1 MFIKKIKIHN
11 FMKYKDTTFE
21 LHPNMILLVGGN
33 NSGKTTLLHALAT
46 WEYCKTVL
54 IYEKSPKALLNGF
67 RGDGYGIT
75 IDDFT
80 PINLPSFKSL
90 WTNLTAF
97 GGYSLSIKCYWDDNS
112 GIEKFLEISL
122 ALAQERLYIKPTASN
137 LVEEDILPKIAY
149 LPTFAGIG
157 SKEQWFSKA
166 YRNKLIGQGL
176 AGAIL
181 RNQIMELW
189 LQNIKLRNGRKNG
202 RMRLSDA
209 DLKYIRENDPYD
221 ILNQYVFK
229 VFQGVLYPKRFDP
242 EFHTHV
248 QINFRK
254 GEINGKRFAPFPK
267 YNERDIMME
276 GRGFL
281 QWLSVLTFVLTPDI
295 DVLLLDEPDS
305 HLHCVLK
312 SELFEDLKQIAAK
325 QHKQVIVATH
335 SSEVIKAFD
344 YAEILSIVKGEPKY
358 LTGEEGKCL
367 VLSSLGTE
375 FFPLLESLQR
385 NKKAFLVENNS
396 DAKFLEIFCNKFDIW
411 PNNITIWATATKHK
425 ERKAFYNFLRNT
437 IVDLKVLSLNDRD
450 NRDYHDTMKSLHDKQ
465 FAADVHDGNCELR
478 YRTWRRWEMESYL
491 ICPEAIARLVEK
503 QNGGKNYDECLKEVN
518 DYIGTLGV
526 VVNVD
531 YKQSD
536 KTASNG
542 VLFDRD
548 AKELVYPVCE
558 HFRISKFDI
567 AREMSEDEIFEDVR
581 TLLNEILEFSR
592 L

>member
-1 MFIKKIKIHN
+1 
-11 FMKYKDTTFE
+11 MKYRDTTFE

-46 WEYCKTVL
+46 WEFCKTVL
-54 IYEKSPKALLNGF
+54 IYEKSPKALLNDF

-90 WTNLTAF
+90 WTNLTATS
-97 GGYSLSIKCYWDDNS
+97 GYTLSIKCYWDDNT
-112 GIEKFLEISL
+112 GNEKFLEISL
-122 ALAQERLYIKPTASN
+122 ALAQERLYSKPTASN
-137 LVEEDILPKIAY
+137 LVEGDVLPKIAY

-157 SKEQWFSKA
+157 SKEQWFPKA

-189 LQNIKLRNGRKNG
+189 LQNIKLRNDRKNG

-254 GEINGKRFAPFPK
+254 GEIKGKRFAPFPK

-295 DVLLLDEPDS
+295 NVLLLDEPDS

-312 SELFEDLKQIAAK
+312 SELFDDLKQIAAK
-325 QHKQVIVATH
+325 QLKQVIVATH

-344 YAEILSIVKGEPKY
+344 YAEILSIIKGKPKY
-358 LTGEEGKCL
+358 LTEEEGKCL

-375 FFPLLESLQR
+375 FFPSLESLQR

-396 DAKFLEIFCNKFDIW
+396 DAKFLEIFCNKFDTW
-411 PNNITIWATATKHK
+411 PDNITIWATATKHK
-425 ERKAFYNFLRNT
+425 ERKAFYNFLRNSIT
-437 IVDLKVLSLNDRD
+437 DLKVLSLNDRD
-450 NRDYHDTMKSLHDKQ
+450 NRNYSDITKSLHDNHCPN
-465 FAADVHDGNCELR
+465 DVHDGNCELR
-478 YRTWRRWEMESYL
+478 CRTWRRWEMESYL
-491 ICPEAIARLVEK
+491 VCPEAIARLVQK
-503 QNGGKNYDECLKEVN
+503 QSDDKSYDVCLQEVK
-518 DYIGTLGV
+518 DYISTLGIV
-526 VVNVD
+526 VQAD

-536 KTASNG
+536 KTISNG

-548 AKELVYPVCE
+548 AKELVSPICSK
-558 HFRISKFDI
+558 FRITKYDI
-567 AREMSEDEIFEDVR
+567 AKEMNTNEIFEDVR
-581 TLLNEILEFSR
+581 TLLNEILAFSR

>member
-1 MFIKKIKIHN
+1 
-11 FMKYKDTTFE
+11 MKYKDTTFE

-54 IYEKSPKALLNGF
+54 IYEKSPKALLNDF

-90 WTNLTAF
+90 WTNLTATS
-97 GGYSLSIKCYWDDNS
+97 GYTLSIKCYWDDNT
-112 GIEKFLEISL
+112 GNEKFLEISL

-137 LVEEDILPKIAY
+137 LVEGDVLPKIAY

-157 SKEQWFSKA
+157 SKEQWFPKA

-189 LQNIKLRNGRKNG
+189 LQNIKLRNDRKNG

-254 GEINGKRFAPFPK
+254 GEIKGKRFAPFPK

-295 DVLLLDEPDS
+295 NVLLLDEPDS

-312 SELFEDLKQIAAK
+312 SELFDDLKQIAAK
-325 QHKQVIVATH
+325 QLKQVIVATH

-344 YAEILSIVKGEPKY
+344 YAEILSIIKGKPKY
-358 LTGEEGKCL
+358 LTEEEGKCL

-375 FFPLLESLQR
+375 FFPSLESLQR

-396 DAKFLEIFCNKFDIW
+396 DAKFLEIFCNKFDTW
-411 PNNITIWATATKHK
+411 PDNITIWATATKHK
-425 ERKAFYNFLRNT
+425 ERKAFYNFLRNSIT
-437 IVDLKVLSLNDRD
+437 DLKVLSLNDRD
-450 NRDYHDTMKSLHDKQ
+450 NRNYSDITKSLHDNHCPN
-465 FAADVHDGNCELR
+465 DVHDGNCELR
-478 YRTWRRWEMESYL
+478 CRTWRRWEMESYL
-491 ICPEAIARLVEK
+491 VCPEAIARLVQK
-503 QNGGKNYDECLKEVN
+503 QSDDKSYDVCLQEVK
-518 DYIGTLGV
+518 DYISTLGIV
-526 VVNVD
+526 VQAD

-536 KTASNG
+536 KTISNG

-548 AKELVYPVCE
+548 AKELVSPICSK
-558 HFRISKFDI
+558 FRITKYDI
-567 AREMSEDEIFEDVR
+567 AKEMNTNEIFEDVR
-581 TLLNEILEFSR
+581 TLLNEILAFSR

>member
-1 MFIKKIKIHN
+1 
-11 FMKYKDTTFE
+11 MKYRNTTFE

-46 WEYCKTVL
+46 WEFCKTVL
-54 IYEKSPKALLNGF
+54 IYEKSPKALLNDF

-90 WTNLTAF
+90 WTNLTATS
-97 GGYSLSIKCYWDDNS
+97 GYTLSIKCYWDDNT
-112 GIEKFLEISL
+112 GNEKFLEISL

-137 LVEEDILPKIAY
+137 LVEGDVLPKIAY

-157 SKEQWFSKA
+157 SKEQWFPKA

-189 LQNIKLRNGRKNG
+189 LQNIKLRNNRKNG

-229 VFQGVLYPKRFDP
+229 VFRGVLYPKRFDP

-254 GEINGKRFAPFPK
+254 GEIKGKRFAPFPK

-344 YAEILSIVKGEPKY
+344 YAEILSIVKGNPKY

-375 FFPLLESLQR
+375 FFPLLESIQR

-396 DAKFLEIFCNKFDIW
+396 DAKFLEIFCNKFDTW
-411 PNNITIWATATKHK
+411 PDNITIWATATKHK
-425 ERKAFYNFLRNT
+425 ERKAFYNFLRNSIT
-437 IVDLKVLSLNDRD
+437 DLKVLSLNDRD
-450 NRDYHDTMKSLHDKQ
+450 NRNYSDITKSLHDNHCPN
-465 FAADVHDGNCELR
+465 DVHDGNCELR
-478 YRTWRRWEMESYL
+478 CRTWRRWEMESYL
-491 ICPEAIARLVEK
+491 VCPEAIARLVQK
-503 QNGGKNYDECLKEVN
+503 QSDDKSYDVCLQEVK
-518 DYIGTLGV
+518 DYISTLGIV
-526 VVNVD
+526 VQAD

-536 KTASNG
+536 KTISNG

-548 AKELVYPVCE
+548 AKELVSPICSK
-558 HFRISKFDI
+558 FRITKYDI
-567 AREMSEDEIFEDVR
+567 AKEMNTNEIFEDVR
-581 TLLNEILEFSR
+581 TLLNEILAFSR

>member
-1 MFIKKIKIHN
+1 
-11 FMKYKDTTFE
+11 MKYRDTTFE

-46 WEYCKTVL
+46 WEFCKTVL
-54 IYEKSPKALLNGF
+54 IYEKSPKALLNDF

-90 WTNLTAF
+90 WTNLTATS
-97 GGYSLSIKCYWDDNS
+97 GYTLSIKCYWDDNT
-112 GIEKFLEISL
+112 GNEKFLEISL

-137 LVEEDILPKIAY
+137 LVEGDVLPKIAY

-157 SKEQWFSKA
+157 SKEQWFPKA

-189 LQNIKLRNGRKNG
+189 LQNIKLRNDRKNG

-254 GEINGKRFAPFPK
+254 GEIKGKRFAPFPK

-295 DVLLLDEPDS
+295 NVLLLYEPDS

-312 SELFEDLKQIAAK
+312 SELFDDLKQIAAK
-325 QHKQVIVATH
+325 QLKQVIVATH

-344 YAEILSIVKGEPKY
+344 YAEILSIIKGKPKY
-358 LTGEEGKCL
+358 LTEEEGKCL

-375 FFPLLESLQR
+375 FFPSLESLQR

-396 DAKFLEIFCNKFDIW
+396 DAKFLEIFCNKFDTW
-411 PNNITIWATATKHK
+411 PDNITIWATATKHK
-425 ERKAFYNFLRNT
+425 ERKAFYNFLRNSIT
-437 IVDLKVLSLNDRD
+437 DLKVLSLNDRD
-450 NRDYHDTMKSLHDKQ
+450 NRNYSDITKSLHDNHCPN
-465 FAADVHDGNCELR
+465 DVHDGNCELR
-478 YRTWRRWEMESYL
+478 CRTWRRWEMESYL
-491 ICPEAIARLVEK
+491 VCPEAIARLVQK
-503 QNGGKNYDECLKEVN
+503 QSDDKSYDVCLQEVK
-518 DYIGTLGV
+518 DYISTLGIV
-526 VVNVD
+526 VQAD

-536 KTASNG
+536 KTISNG

-548 AKELVYPVCE
+548 AKELVSPICSK
-558 HFRISKFDI
+558 FRITKYDI
-567 AREMSEDEIFEDVR
+567 AKEMNTNEIFEDVR
-581 TLLNEILEFSR
+581 TLLNEILAFSR

>member
-1 MFIKKIKIHN
+1 
-11 FMKYKDTTFE
+11 MKYRDTTFE

-46 WEYCKTVL
+46 WEFCKTVL
-54 IYEKSPKALLNGF
+54 IYEKSPKALLNDF

-90 WTNLTAF
+90 WTNLTATS
-97 GGYSLSIKCYWDDNS
+97 GYTLSIKCYWDDNT
-112 GIEKFLEISL
+112 GNEKFLEISL

-137 LVEEDILPKIAY
+137 LVEGDVLPKIAY

-157 SKEQWFSKA
+157 SKEQWFPKA

-189 LQNIKLRNGRKNG
+189 LQNIKLRNDRKNG

-254 GEINGKRFAPFPK
+254 GEIKGKRFAPFPK

-295 DVLLLDEPDS
+295 NVLLLDEPDS

-312 SELFEDLKQIAAK
+312 SELFDDLKQIAAK
-325 QHKQVIVATH
+325 QLKQVIVATH

-344 YAEILSIVKGEPKY
+344 YAEILSIIKGKPKY
-358 LTGEEGKCL
+358 LTEEEGKCL

-375 FFPLLESLQR
+375 FFPSLESLQR

-396 DAKFLEIFCNKFDIW
+396 DAKFLEIFCNKFDTW
-411 PNNITIWATATKHK
+411 PDNITIWATATKHK
-425 ERKAFYNFLRNT
+425 ERKAFYNFLRNSIT
-437 IVDLKVLSLNDRD
+437 DLKVLSLNDRD
-450 NRDYHDTMKSLHDKQ
+450 NRNYSDITKSLHDNHCPN
-465 FAADVHDGNCELR
+465 DVHDGNCELR
-478 YRTWRRWEMESYL
+478 CRTWRRWEMESYL
-491 ICPEAIARLVEK
+491 VCPEAIARLVQK
-503 QNGGKNYDECLKEVN
+503 QSDDKSYDVCLQEVK
-518 DYIGTLGV
+518 DYISTLGIV
-526 VVNVD
+526 VQAD

-536 KTASNG
+536 KTISNG

-548 AKELVYPVCE
+548 AKELVSPICSK
-558 HFRISKFDI
+558 FRITKYDI
-567 AREMSEDEIFEDVR
+567 AKEMNTNEIFEDVR
-581 TLLNEILEFSR
+581 TLLNEILAFSR

>member
-1 MFIKKIKIHN
+1 
-11 FMKYKDTTFE
+11 MKYRDTTFE

-46 WEYCKTVL
+46 WEFCKTVL
-54 IYEKSPKALLNGF
+54 IYEKSPKALLNDF

-90 WTNLTAF
+90 WTNLTATS
-97 GGYSLSIKCYWDDNS
+97 GYTLSIKCYWDDNT
-112 GIEKFLEISL
+112 GNEKFLEISL

-137 LVEEDILPKIAY
+137 LVEGDVLPKIAY

-157 SKEQWFSKA
+157 SKEQWFPKV

-189 LQNIKLRNGRKNG
+189 LQNIKLRNDRKNG

-254 GEINGKRFAPFPK
+254 GEIKGKRFAPFPK

-295 DVLLLDEPDS
+295 NVLLLDEPDS

-312 SELFEDLKQIAAK
+312 SELFDDLKQIVAK
-325 QHKQVIVATH
+325 QLKQVIVATH

-344 YAEILSIVKGEPKY
+344 YAEILSIIKGKPKY
-358 LTGEEGKCL
+358 LTEEEGKCL

-375 FFPLLESLQR
+375 FFPSLESLQR

-396 DAKFLEIFCNKFDIW
+396 DAKFLEIFCNKFDTW
-411 PNNITIWATATKHK
+411 PDNITIWATATKHK
-425 ERKAFYNFLRNT
+425 ERKAFYNFLRNSIT
-437 IVDLKVLSLNDRD
+437 DLKVLSLNDRD
-450 NRDYHDTMKSLHDKQ
+450 NRNYSDITKSLHDNHCPN
-465 FAADVHDGNCELR
+465 DVHDGNCELR
-478 YRTWRRWEMESYL
+478 CRTWRRWEMESYL
-491 ICPEAIARLVEK
+491 VCPEAIARLVQK
-503 QNGGKNYDECLKEVN
+503 QSDDKSYDVCLQEVK
-518 DYIGTLGV
+518 DYISTLGIV
-526 VVNVD
+526 VQAD

-536 KTASNG
+536 KTISNG

-548 AKELVYPVCE
+548 AKELVSPICSK
-558 HFRISKFDI
+558 FRITKYDI
-567 AREMSEDEIFEDVR
+567 AKEMNTNEIFEDVR
-581 TLLNEILEFSR
+581 TLLNEILAFSR

>member
-1 MFIKKIKIHN
+1 
-11 FMKYKDTTFE
+11 MKYKDTTFE

-46 WEYCKTVL
+46 WEFCKTVL
-54 IYEKSPKALLNGF
+54 IYEKSPKALLNDF

-90 WTNLTAF
+90 WTNLTATS
-97 GGYSLSIKCYWDDNS
+97 GYTLSIKCYWDDNTCN
-112 GIEKFLEISL
+112 EKFLEISL

-137 LVEEDILPKIAY
+137 LVEGDVLPKIAY

-157 SKEQWFSKA
+157 SKEQWFPKA

-189 LQNIKLRNGRKNG
+189 LQNIKLRNDRKNG

-254 GEINGKRFAPFPK
+254 GEIKGKRFAPFPK

-295 DVLLLDEPDS
+295 NVLLLDEPDS

-312 SELFEDLKQIAAK
+312 SELFDDLKQIAAK
-325 QHKQVIVATH
+325 QLKQVIVATH

-344 YAEILSIVKGEPKY
+344 YAEILSIIKGKPKY
-358 LTGEEGKCL
+358 LTEEEGKCL

-375 FFPLLESLQR
+375 FFPSLESLQR

-396 DAKFLEIFCNKFDIW
+396 DAKFLEIFCNKFDTW
-411 PNNITIWATATKHK
+411 PDNITIWATATKHK
-425 ERKAFYNFLRNT
+425 ERKAFYNFLRNSIT
-437 IVDLKVLSLNDRD
+437 DLKVLSLNDRD
-450 NRDYHDTMKSLHDKQ
+450 NRNYSDITKSLHDNHCPN
-465 FAADVHDGNCELR
+465 DVHDGNCELR
-478 YRTWRRWEMESYL
+478 CRTWRRWEMESYL
-491 ICPEAIARLVEK
+491 VCPEAIARLVQK
-503 QNGGKNYDECLKEVN
+503 QSDDKSYDVCLQEVK
-518 DYIGTLGV
+518 DYISTLGIV
-526 VVNVD
+526 VQAD

-536 KTASNG
+536 KTISNG

-548 AKELVYPVCE
+548 AKELVSPICSK
-558 HFRISKFDI
+558 FRITKYDI
-567 AREMSEDEIFEDVR
+567 AKEMNTNEIFEDVM
-581 TLLNEILEFSR
+581 TLLNEILAFSR

>member
-1 MFIKKIKIHN
+1 MFIKKIKINN
-11 FMKYKDTTFE
+11 FMKYRDTTFE

-46 WEYCKTVL
+46 WEFCKTVL
-54 IYEKSPKALLNGF
+54 IYEKSPKALLNDF

-90 WTNLTAF
+90 WTNLTATS
-97 GGYSLSIKCYWDDNS
+97 GYTLSIKCYWDDNT
-112 GIEKFLEISL
+112 GNEKFLEISL

-137 LVEEDILPKIAY
+137 LVEGDVLPKIAY

-157 SKEQWFSKA
+157 SKEQWFPKA

-189 LQNIKLRNGRKNG
+189 LQNIKLRNDRKNG

-254 GEINGKRFAPFPK
+254 GEIKGKRFAPFPK

-295 DVLLLDEPDS
+295 NVLLLYEPDS

-312 SELFEDLKQIAAK
+312 SELFDDLKQIAAK
-325 QHKQVIVATH
+325 QLKQVIVATH

-344 YAEILSIVKGEPKY
+344 YAEILSIIKGKPKY
-358 LTGEEGKCL
+358 LTEEEGKCL

-375 FFPLLESLQR
+375 FFPSLESLQR

-396 DAKFLEIFCNKFDIW
+396 DAKFLEIFCNKFDTW
-411 PNNITIWATATKHK
+411 PDNITIWATATKHK
-425 ERKAFYNFLRNT
+425 ERKAFYNFLRNSIT
-437 IVDLKVLSLNDRD
+437 DLKVLSLNDRD
-450 NRDYHDTMKSLHDKQ
+450 NRNYSDITKSLHDNHCPN
-465 FAADVHDGNCELR
+465 DVHDGNCELR
-478 YRTWRRWEMESYL
+478 CRTWRRWEMESYL
-491 ICPEAIARLVEK
+491 VCPEAIARLVQK
-503 QNGGKNYDECLKEVN
+503 QSDDKSYDVCLQEVK
-518 DYIGTLGV
+518 DYISTLGIV
-526 VVNVD
+526 VQAD

-536 KTASNG
+536 KTISNG

-548 AKELVYPVCE
+548 AKELVSPICSK
-558 HFRISKFDI
+558 FRITKYDI
-567 AREMSEDEIFEDVR
+567 AKEMNTNEIFEDVR
-581 TLLNEILEFSR
+581 TLLNEILAFSR

>member
-1 MFIKKIKIHN
+1 
-11 FMKYKDTTFE
+11 MKYRDTTFE

-46 WEYCKTVL
+46 WEFCKTVL
-54 IYEKSPKALLNGF
+54 IYEKSPKALLNDF

-90 WTNLTAF
+90 WTNLTATS
-97 GGYSLSIKCYWDDNS
+97 GYTLSIKCYWDDNT
-112 GIEKFLEISL
+112 GNEKFLEISL

-137 LVEEDILPKIAY
+137 LVEGDVLPKIAY

-157 SKEQWFSKA
+157 SKEQWFPKA

-189 LQNIKLRNGRKNG
+189 LQNIKLRNDRKNG

-254 GEINGKRFAPFPK
+254 GEIKGKRFAPFPK

-295 DVLLLDEPDS
+295 NVLLLDEPDS

-312 SELFEDLKQIAAK
+312 SELFDDLKQIAAK
-325 QHKQVIVATH
+325 QLKQVIVATH

-344 YAEILSIVKGEPKY
+344 YAEILSIIKGKPKY
-358 LTGEEGKCL
+358 LTEEEGKCL

-375 FFPLLESLQR
+375 FFPSLESLQR

-396 DAKFLEIFCNKFDIW
+396 DAKFLEIFCNKFDTW
-411 PNNITIWATATKHK
+411 PDNITIWATATKPK
-425 ERKAFYNFLRNT
+425 ERKAFYNFLRNSIT
-437 IVDLKVLSLNDRD
+437 DLKVLSLNDRD
-450 NRDYHDTMKSLHDKQ
+450 NRNYSDITKSLHDNHCPN
-465 FAADVHDGNCELR
+465 DVHDGNCELR
-478 YRTWRRWEMESYL
+478 CRTWRRWEMESYL
-491 ICPEAIARLVEK
+491 VCPEAIARLVQK
-503 QNGGKNYDECLKEVN
+503 QSDDKSYDVCLQEVK
-518 DYIGTLGV
+518 DYISTLGIV
-526 VVNVD
+526 VQAD

-536 KTASNG
+536 KTISNG

-548 AKELVYPVCE
+548 AKELVSPICSK
-558 HFRISKFDI
+558 FRITKYDI
-567 AREMSEDEIFEDVR
+567 AKEMNTNEILEDVR
-581 TLLNEILEFSR
+581 TLLNEILAFSR

>member
-1 MFIKKIKIHN
+1 
-11 FMKYKDTTFE
+11 MKYRDTTFE

-46 WEYCKTVL
+46 WEFCKTVL
-54 IYEKSPKALLNGF
+54 IYEKSPKALLNDF

-90 WTNLTAF
+90 WTNLTATS
-97 GGYSLSIKCYWDDNS
+97 GYTLSIKCYWDDNT
-112 GIEKFLEISL
+112 GNEKFLEISL

-137 LVEEDILPKIAY
+137 LVEGDVLPKIAY

-157 SKEQWFSKA
+157 SKEQWFPKA

-189 LQNIKLRNGRKNG
+189 LQNIKLRNDRKNG

-254 GEINGKRFAPFPK
+254 GEIKGKRFAPFPK

-295 DVLLLDEPDS
+295 NVLLLDEPDS

-312 SELFEDLKQIAAK
+312 SELFDDLKQIAAK
-325 QHKQVIVATH
+325 QLKQVIVATH

-344 YAEILSIVKGEPKY
+344 YAEILSIIKGKPKY
-358 LTGEEGKCL
+358 LTEEEGKCL

-375 FFPLLESLQR
+375 FFPSLESLQR

-396 DAKFLEIFCNKFDIW
+396 DAKFLEIFCNKFDTW
-411 PNNITIWATATKHK
+411 PDNITIWATATKHK
-425 ERKAFYNFLRNT
+425 ERKAFYNFYETQL
-437 IVDLKVLSLNDRD
+437 
-450 NRDYHDTMKSLHDKQ
+450 
-465 FAADVHDGNCELR
+465 
-478 YRTWRRWEMESYL
+478 L
-491 ICPEAIARLVEK
+491 I
-503 QNGGKNYDECLKEVN
+503 
-518 DYIGTLGV
+518 
-526 VVNVD
+526 
-531 YKQSD
+531 
-536 KTASNG
+536 
-542 VLFDRD
+542 
-548 AKELVYPVCE
+548 
-558 HFRISKFDI
+558 
-567 AREMSEDEIFEDVR
+567 
-581 TLLNEILEFSR
+581 
-592 L
+592 

>member
-1 MFIKKIKIHN
+1 
-11 FMKYKDTTFE
+11 MKYRDTTFE

-46 WEYCKTVL
+46 WEFCKTVL
-54 IYEKSPKALLNGF
+54 IYEKSPKALLNDF

-90 WTNLTAF
+90 WTNLTATS
-97 GGYSLSIKCYWDDNS
+97 GYTLSIKCYWDDNT
-112 GIEKFLEISL
+112 GNEKFLEISL

-137 LVEEDILPKIAY
+137 LVEGDVLPKIAY

-157 SKEQWFSKA
+157 SKEQWFPKA

-189 LQNIKLRNGRKNG
+189 LQNIKLRNDRKNG

-229 VFQGVLYPKRFDP
+229 VFRGVLYPKRFDP

-254 GEINGKRFAPFPK
+254 GEIKGKRFAPFPK

-295 DVLLLDEPDS
+295 NVLLLDEPDS

-312 SELFEDLKQIAAK
+312 SELFDDLKQIAAK
-325 QHKQVIVATH
+325 QLKQVIVATH

-344 YAEILSIVKGEPKY
+344 YAEILSIIKGKPKY
-358 LTGEEGKCL
+358 LTEEEGKCL

-375 FFPLLESLQR
+375 FFPSLESLQR

-396 DAKFLEIFCNKFDIW
+396 DAKFLEIFCNKFDTW
-411 PNNITIWATATKHK
+411 PDNITIWATATKHK
-425 ERKAFYNFLRNT
+425 ERKAFYNFLRNSIT
-437 IVDLKVLSLNDRD
+437 DLKVLSLNDRD
-450 NRDYHDTMKSLHDKQ
+450 NRNYSDITKSLHDNHCPN
-465 FAADVHDGNCELR
+465 DVHDGNCELR
-478 YRTWRRWEMESYL
+478 CRTWRRWEMESYL
-491 ICPEAIARLVEK
+491 VCPEAIARLVQK
-503 QNGGKNYDECLKEVN
+503 QSDDKSYDVCLQEVK
-518 DYIGTLGV
+518 DYISTLGIV
-526 VVNVD
+526 VQAD

-536 KTASNG
+536 KTISNG

-548 AKELVYPVCE
+548 AKELVSPICSK
-558 HFRISKFDI
+558 FRITKYDI
-567 AREMSEDEIFEDVR
+567 AKEMNTNEIFEDVR
-581 TLLNEILEFSR
+581 TLLNEILAFSR

>member
-1 MFIKKIKIHN
+1 
-11 FMKYKDTTFE
+11 MKYRDTTFE

-46 WEYCKTVL
+46 WKFCKTVL
-54 IYEKSPKALLNGF
+54 IYEKSPKALLNDF

-90 WTNLTAF
+90 WTNLTATS
-97 GGYSLSIKCYWDDNS
+97 GYTLSIKCYWDDNT
-112 GIEKFLEISL
+112 GNEKFLEISL

-137 LVEEDILPKIAY
+137 LVEGDVLPKIAY

-157 SKEQWFSKA
+157 SKEQWFPKA

-189 LQNIKLRNGRKNG
+189 LQNIKLRNDRKNG

-254 GEINGKRFAPFPK
+254 GEIKGKRFAPFPK

-295 DVLLLDEPDS
+295 NVLLLDEPDS

-312 SELFEDLKQIAAK
+312 SELFDDLKQIAAK
-325 QHKQVIVATH
+325 QLKQVIVATH

-344 YAEILSIVKGEPKY
+344 YAEILSIIKGKPKY
-358 LTGEEGKCL
+358 LTEEEGKCL

-375 FFPLLESLQR
+375 FFPSLESLQR

-411 PNNITIWATATKHK
+411 PDNITIWATATKHK
-425 ERKAFYNFLRNT
+425 ERKAFYNFLRNSIT
-437 IVDLKVLSLNDRD
+437 DLKVLSLNDRD
-450 NRDYHDTMKSLHDKQ
+450 NRNYSDITKSLHDNHCPN
-465 FAADVHDGNCELR
+465 DVHDGNCELR
-478 YRTWRRWEMESYL
+478 CRTWRRWEMESYL
-491 ICPEAIARLVEK
+491 VCPEAIARLVQK
-503 QNGGKNYDECLKEVN
+503 QSDDKSYDVCLQEVK
-518 DYIGTLGV
+518 DYISTLGIV
-526 VVNVD
+526 VQAD

-536 KTASNG
+536 KTISNG

-548 AKELVYPVCE
+548 AKELVSPICSK
-558 HFRISKFDI
+558 FRITKYDI
-567 AREMSEDEIFEDVR
+567 AKEMNTNEIFEDVR
-581 TLLNEILEFSR
+581 TLLNEILAFSR

>member
-1 MFIKKIKIHN
+1 
-11 FMKYKDTTFE
+11 MKYRDTTFE

-46 WEYCKTVL
+46 WEFCKTVL
-54 IYEKSPKALLNGF
+54 IYEKSPKALLNDF

-90 WTNLTAF
+90 WTNLTATS
-97 GGYSLSIKCYWDDNS
+97 GYTLSIKCYWDDNT
-112 GIEKFLEISL
+112 GNEKFLEISL

-137 LVEEDILPKIAY
+137 LVEGDVLPKIAY

-157 SKEQWFSKA
+157 SKEQWFPKA

-189 LQNIKLRNGRKNG
+189 LQNIKLRNDRKNG

-254 GEINGKRFAPFPK
+254 GEIKGKRFAPFPK

-295 DVLLLDEPDS
+295 NVLLLDEPDS

-312 SELFEDLKQIAAK
+312 SELFDDLKQIAAK
-325 QHKQVIVATH
+325 QLKQVIVATH

-344 YAEILSIVKGEPKY
+344 YAEILSIIKGKPKY
-358 LTGEEGKCL
+358 LTEEEGKCL

-375 FFPLLESLQR
+375 FFPSLESLQR

-411 PNNITIWATATKHK
+411 PDNITIWATATKHK
-425 ERKAFYNFLRNT
+425 ERKAFYNFLRNSIT
-437 IVDLKVLSLNDRD
+437 DLKVLSLNDRD
-450 NRDYHDTMKSLHDKQ
+450 NRNYSDITKSLHDNHCPN
-465 FAADVHDGNCELR
+465 DVHDGNCELR
-478 YRTWRRWEMESYL
+478 CRTWRRWEMESYL
-491 ICPEAIARLVEK
+491 VCPEAIARLVQK
-503 QNGGKNYDECLKEVN
+503 QSDDKSYDVCLQEVK
-518 DYIGTLGV
+518 DYISTLGIV
-526 VVNVD
+526 VQAD

-536 KTASNG
+536 KTISNG

-548 AKELVYPVCE
+548 AKELVSPICSK
-558 HFRISKFDI
+558 FRITKYDI
-567 AREMSEDEIFEDVR
+567 AKEMNTNEIFEDVR
-581 TLLNEILEFSR
+581 TLLNEILAFSR

>member
-1 MFIKKIKIHN
+1 MFIKKIKINN
-11 FMKYKDTTFE
+11 FMKYRDTTFE

-46 WEYCKTVL
+46 WEFCKTVL
-54 IYEKSPKALLNGF
+54 IYEKSPKALLNDF

-90 WTNLTAF
+90 WTNLTATS
-97 GGYSLSIKCYWDDNS
+97 GYTLSIKCYWDDNT
-112 GIEKFLEISL
+112 GNEKFLEISL

-137 LVEEDILPKIAY
+137 LVEGDVLPKIAY

-189 LQNIKLRNGRKNG
+189 LQNIKLRNERKNG
-202 RMRLSDA
+202 HMRLSDA

-254 GEINGKRFAPFPK
+254 GEIKGKRFAPFTK

-295 DVLLLDEPDS
+295 NVLLLDEPDS

-312 SELFEDLKQIAAK
+312 SELFDDLKQIAAK
-325 QHKQVIVATH
+325 QLKQVIVATH

-344 YAEILSIVKGEPKY
+344 YAEILSIIKGKPKY
-358 LTGEEGKCL
+358 LTEEEGKCL

-375 FFPLLESLQR
+375 FFPSLESLQR

-396 DAKFLEIFCNKFDIW
+396 DAKFLEIFCNKFDTW
-411 PNNITIWATATKHK
+411 PDNITIWATATKHK
-425 ERKAFYNFLRNT
+425 ERKAFYNFLRNSIT
-437 IVDLKVLSLNDRD
+437 DLKVLSLNDRD
-450 NRDYHDTMKSLHDKQ
+450 NRNYSDITKSLHDNQ
-465 FAADVHDGNCELR
+465 YPNDVHDGNCELR
-478 YRTWRRWEMESYL
+478 CRTWRRWEMESYL
-491 ICPEAIARLVEK
+491 VCPEAIARLVQK
-503 QNGGKNYDECLKEVN
+503 QSDDKSYDVCLQEVK
-518 DYIGTLGV
+518 DYIGTLGI
-526 VVNVD
+526 VVNAD

-536 KTASNG
+536 KTISNG

-548 AKELVYPVCE
+548 AKELVSPICSQ
-558 HFRISKFDI
+558 FGITKFDI
-567 AREMSEDEIFEDVR
+567 AKEMNTNEIFEDVR
-581 TLLNEILEFSR
+581 TLLNEILAFSR

>member
-1 MFIKKIKIHN
+1 
-11 FMKYKDTTFE
+11 MKYRDTTFE

-46 WEYCKTVL
+46 WEFCKTVL
-54 IYEKSPKALLNGF
+54 IYEKSPKALLNDF

-90 WTNLTAF
+90 WTNLTATS
-97 GGYSLSIKCYWDDNS
+97 GYTLSIKCYWDDNT
-112 GIEKFLEISL
+112 GNEKFLEISL

-137 LVEEDILPKIAY
+137 LVEGDVLPKIAY

-189 LQNIKLRNGRKNG
+189 LQNIKLRNERKNG
-202 RMRLSDA
+202 HMRLSDA

-254 GEINGKRFAPFPK
+254 GEIKGKRFAPFTK

-295 DVLLLDEPDS
+295 NVLLLDEPDS

-312 SELFEDLKQIAAK
+312 SELFDDLKQIAAK
-325 QHKQVIVATH
+325 QLKQVIVATH

-344 YAEILSIVKGEPKY
+344 YAEILSIIKGKPKY
-358 LTGEEGKCL
+358 LTEEEGKCL

-375 FFPLLESLQR
+375 FFPSLESLQR

-396 DAKFLEIFCNKFDIW
+396 DAKFLEIFCNKFDTW
-411 PNNITIWATATKHK
+411 PDNITIWATATKHK
-425 ERKAFYNFLRNT
+425 ERKAFYNFLRNSIT
-437 IVDLKVLSLNDRD
+437 DLKVLSLNDRD
-450 NRDYHDTMKSLHDKQ
+450 NRNYSDITKSLHDNQ
-465 FAADVHDGNCELR
+465 YPNDVHDGNCELR
-478 YRTWRRWEMESYL
+478 CRTWRRWEMESYL
-491 ICPEAIARLVEK
+491 VCPEAIARLVQK
-503 QNGGKNYDECLKEVN
+503 QSDDKSYDVCLQEVK
-518 DYIGTLGV
+518 DYIGTLGI
-526 VVNVD
+526 VVNAD

-536 KTASNG
+536 KTISNG

-548 AKELVYPVCE
+548 AKELVSPICSQ
-558 HFRISKFDI
+558 FGITKFDI
-567 AREMSEDEIFEDVR
+567 AKEMNTNEIFEDVR
-581 TLLNEILEFSR
+581 TLLNEILAFSR

>member
-1 MFIKKIKIHN
+1 
-11 FMKYKDTTFE
+11 MKYRDTTFE

-46 WEYCKTVL
+46 WEFCKTVL
-54 IYEKSPKALLNGF
+54 IYEKSPKALLNDF

-90 WTNLTAF
+90 WTNLTATS
-97 GGYSLSIKCYWDDNS
+97 GYTLSIKCYWDDNT
-112 GIEKFLEISL
+112 GNEKFLEISL

-137 LVEEDILPKIAY
+137 LVEGDVLPKIAY

-157 SKEQWFSKA
+157 SKEQWFPKA

-189 LQNIKLRNGRKNG
+189 LQNIKLRNDRKNG

-254 GEINGKRFAPFPK
+254 GEIKGKRFAPFPK

-295 DVLLLDEPDS
+295 NVLLLDEPDS

-312 SELFEDLKQIAAK
+312 SELFDDLKQIAAK
-325 QHKQVIVATH
+325 QLKQVIVATH

-344 YAEILSIVKGEPKY
+344 YAEILSIIKGKPKY
-358 LTGEEGKCL
+358 LTEEEGKCL

-375 FFPLLESLQR
+375 FFPSLESLQR

-411 PNNITIWATATKHK
+411 PDNITIWATATKHK
-425 ERKAFYNFLRNT
+425 ERKAFYNFLRNSIT
-437 IVDLKVLSLNDRD
+437 DLKVLSLNDRD
-450 NRDYHDTMKSLHDKQ
+450 NRNYSDITKSLHDNHCPN
-465 FAADVHDGNCELR
+465 DVHDGNCELR
-478 YRTWRRWEMESYL
+478 CRTWRRWEMESYL
-491 ICPEAIARLVEK
+491 VCPEAIARLVQK
-503 QNGGKNYDECLKEVN
+503 QSDDKSYDVCLQEVK
-518 DYIGTLGV
+518 DYISTLGIV
-526 VVNVD
+526 VQAD

-536 KTASNG
+536 KTISNG

-548 AKELVYPVCE
+548 AKELVSPICSK
-558 HFRISKFDI
+558 FRITKYDI
-567 AREMSEDEIFEDVR
+567 AKEMNTNEIFVDVR
-581 TLLNEILEFSR
+581 TLLNEILAFSR

>member
-1 MFIKKIKIHN
+1 
-11 FMKYKDTTFE
+11 MKYRDTTFE

-46 WEYCKTVL
+46 WEFCKTVL
-54 IYEKSPKALLNGF
+54 IYEKSPKALLNDF

-90 WTNLTAF
+90 WTNLTATS
-97 GGYSLSIKCYWDDNS
+97 GYTLSIKCYWDDNT
-112 GIEKFLEISL
+112 GNEKFLEISL

-137 LVEEDILPKIAY
+137 LVEGDVLPKIAY

-157 SKEQWFSKA
+157 SKEQWFPKA

-189 LQNIKLRNGRKNG
+189 LQNIKLRNDRKNG

-254 GEINGKRFAPFPK
+254 GEIKGKRFAPFPK

-295 DVLLLDEPDS
+295 NVLLLDEPDS

-312 SELFEDLKQIAAK
+312 SELFDDLKQIAAK
-325 QHKQVIVATH
+325 QLKQVIVATH

-344 YAEILSIVKGEPKY
+344 YAEILSIIKGKPKY
-358 LTGEEGKCL
+358 LTEEEGKCL

-375 FFPLLESLQR
+375 FFPSLESLQR

-396 DAKFLEIFCNKFDIW
+396 DAKFLEIFCNKFDTW
-411 PNNITIWATATKHK
+411 PDNITIWATATKHK
-425 ERKAFYNFLRNT
+425 ERKAFYNFLRNSIT
-437 IVDLKVLSLNDRD
+437 DLKVLSLNDRD
-450 NRDYHDTMKSLHDKQ
+450 NRNYSDITKSLHDNHCPN
-465 FAADVHDGNCELR
+465 DVHDGNCELR
-478 YRTWRRWEMESYL
+478 CRTWRRWEMESYL
-491 ICPEAIARLVEK
+491 VCPEAIARLVQK
-503 QNGGKNYDECLKEVN
+503 QSDDKSYDVCLQEVK
-518 DYIGTLGV
+518 DYICTLGIV
-526 VVNVD
+526 VQAD

-536 KTASNG
+536 KTISNG

-548 AKELVYPVCE
+548 AKELVSPICSK
-558 HFRISKFDI
+558 FRITKYDI
-567 AREMSEDEIFEDVR
+567 AKEMNTNEIFEDVR
-581 TLLNEILEFSR
+581 TLLNEILAFSR

>member
-1 MFIKKIKIHN
+1 
-11 FMKYKDTTFE
+11 MKYRDTTFE

-46 WEYCKTVL
+46 WEFCKTVL
-54 IYEKSPKALLNGF
+54 TYEKSPKALLNDF
-67 RGDGYGIT
+67 SGDGYGIT

-90 WTNLTAF
+90 WTNLTATS
-97 GGYSLSIKCYWDDNS
+97 GYTLSIKCYWDDNT
-112 GIEKFLEISL
+112 GNEKFLEISL

-137 LVEEDILPKIAY
+137 LVEGDVLPKIAY

-189 LQNIKLRNGRKNG
+189 LQNIKLRNERKNG

-254 GEINGKRFAPFPK
+254 GEIKGKRFAPFTK

-295 DVLLLDEPDS
+295 NVLLLDEPDS

-312 SELFEDLKQIAAK
+312 SELFDDLKQIAAK
-325 QHKQVIVATH
+325 QLKQVIVATH

-344 YAEILSIVKGEPKY
+344 YAEILSIIKGKPKY
-358 LTGEEGKCL
+358 LTEEEGKCL

-375 FFPLLESLQR
+375 FFPSLESLQR

-396 DAKFLEIFCNKFDIW
+396 DAKFLEIFCNKFDTW
-411 PNNITIWATATKHK
+411 PDNITIWATATKHK
-425 ERKAFYNFLRNT
+425 ERKAFYNFLRNSIT
-437 IVDLKVLSLNDRD
+437 DLKVLSLNDRD
-450 NRDYHDTMKSLHDKQ
+450 NRNYSDITKSLHDNQ
-465 FAADVHDGNCELR
+465 YPNDVHDGNCELR
-478 YRTWRRWEMESYL
+478 CRTWRRWEMESYL
-491 ICPEAIARLVEK
+491 VCPEAIARLVQK
-503 QNGGKNYDECLKEVN
+503 QSDDKSYDVCLQEVK
-518 DYIGTLGV
+518 DYIGTLGI
-526 VVNVD
+526 VVNAD

-536 KTASNG
+536 KTISNG

-548 AKELVYPVCE
+548 AKELVSPICSQ
-558 HFRISKFDI
+558 FGITKFDI
-567 AREMSEDEIFEDVR
+567 AKEMNTNEIFEDVR
-581 TLLNEILEFSR
+581 TLLNEILAFSR

>member
-1 MFIKKIKIHN
+1 
-11 FMKYKDTTFE
+11 MKYKDTTFE

-46 WEYCKTVL
+46 WEFCKTVL
-54 IYEKSPKALLNGF
+54 IYEKSPKALLNDF

-90 WTNLTAF
+90 WTNLTATS
-97 GGYSLSIKCYWDDNS
+97 GYTLSIKCYWDDNT
-112 GIEKFLEISL
+112 GNEKFLEISL

-137 LVEEDILPKIAY
+137 LVEGDVLPKIAY

-157 SKEQWFSKA
+157 SKEQWFPKA

-189 LQNIKLRNGRKNG
+189 LQNIKLRNDRKNG

-254 GEINGKRFAPFPK
+254 GEIKGKRFAPFPK

-295 DVLLLDEPDS
+295 NVLLLDEPDS

-312 SELFEDLKQIAAK
+312 SELFDDLKQIAAK
-325 QHKQVIVATH
+325 QLKQVIVATH

-344 YAEILSIVKGEPKY
+344 YAEILSIIKGKPKY
-358 LTGEEGKCL
+358 LTEEEGKCL

-375 FFPLLESLQR
+375 FFPSLESLQR

-396 DAKFLEIFCNKFDIW
+396 DAKFLEIFCNKFDTW
-411 PNNITIWATATKHK
+411 PDNITIWATATKHK
-425 ERKAFYNFLRNT
+425 ERKAFYNFLRNSIT
-437 IVDLKVLSLNDRD
+437 DLKVLSLNDRD
-450 NRDYHDTMKSLHDKQ
+450 NRNYSDITKSLHDNHCPN
-465 FAADVHDGNCELR
+465 DVHDGNCELR
-478 YRTWRRWEMESYL
+478 CRTWRRWEMESYL
-491 ICPEAIARLVEK
+491 VCPEAIARLVQK
-503 QNGGKNYDECLKEVN
+503 QSDDKSYDVCLQEVK
-518 DYIGTLGV
+518 DYISTLGIV
-526 VVNVD
+526 VQAD

-536 KTASNG
+536 KTISNG

-548 AKELVYPVCE
+548 AKELVSPICSK
-558 HFRISKFDI
+558 FRITKYDI
-567 AREMSEDEIFEDVR
+567 AKEMNTNEIFEDVR
-581 TLLNEILEFSR
+581 TLLNEILAFSR

>member
-1 MFIKKIKIHN
+1 
-11 FMKYKDTTFE
+11 MKYRDTTFE

-46 WEYCKTVL
+46 WEFCKTVL
-54 IYEKSPKALLNGF
+54 IYEKSPKALLNDF
-67 RGDGYGIT
+67 RGDGYGIM

-90 WTNLTAF
+90 WTNLTATS
-97 GGYSLSIKCYWDDNS
+97 GYTLSIKCYWDDNT
-112 GIEKFLEISL
+112 GNEKFLEISL

-137 LVEEDILPKIAY
+137 LVEGDVLPKIAY

-157 SKEQWFSKA
+157 SKEQWFPKA

-189 LQNIKLRNGRKNG
+189 LQNIKLRNDRKNG

-254 GEINGKRFAPFPK
+254 GEIKGKRFAPFPK

-295 DVLLLDEPDS
+295 NVLLLDEPDS

-312 SELFEDLKQIAAK
+312 SELFDDLKQIAAK
-325 QHKQVIVATH
+325 QLKQVIVATH

-344 YAEILSIVKGEPKY
+344 YAEILSIIKGKPKY
-358 LTGEEGKCL
+358 LTEEEGKCL

-375 FFPLLESLQR
+375 FFPSLESLQR

-396 DAKFLEIFCNKFDIW
+396 DAKFLEIFCNKFDTW
-411 PNNITIWATATKHK
+411 PDNITIWATATKHK
-425 ERKAFYNFLRNT
+425 ERKAFYNFLRNSIT
-437 IVDLKVLSLNDRD
+437 DLKVLSLNDRD
-450 NRDYHDTMKSLHDKQ
+450 NRNYSDITKSLHDNHCPN
-465 FAADVHDGNCELR
+465 DVHDGNCELR
-478 YRTWRRWEMESYL
+478 CRTWRRWEMESYL
-491 ICPEAIARLVEK
+491 VCPEAIARLVQK
-503 QNGGKNYDECLKEVN
+503 QSDDKSYDVCLQEVK
-518 DYIGTLGV
+518 DYISTLGIV
-526 VVNVD
+526 VQAD

-536 KTASNG
+536 KTISNG

-548 AKELVYPVCE
+548 AKELVSPICSK
-558 HFRISKFDI
+558 FRITKYDI
-567 AREMSEDEIFEDVR
+567 AKEMNTNEIFEDVR
-581 TLLNEILEFSR
+581 TLLNEILAFSR

>member
-1 MFIKKIKIHN
+1 
-11 FMKYKDTTFE
+11 MKYRDTTFE

-46 WEYCKTVL
+46 WEFCKTVL
-54 IYEKSPKALLNGF
+54 IYEKSPKALLNDF

-90 WTNLTAF
+90 WTNLTATS
-97 GGYSLSIKCYWDDNS
+97 GYTLSIKCYWDDNT
-112 GIEKFLEISL
+112 GNEKFLEISL

-137 LVEEDILPKIAY
+137 LVEGDVLPKIAY

-157 SKEQWFSKA
+157 SKEQWFPKA

-189 LQNIKLRNGRKNG
+189 LQNIKLRNDRKNG

-254 GEINGKRFAPFPK
+254 GEIKGKRFAPFPK

-295 DVLLLDEPDS
+295 NVLLLDEPDS

-312 SELFEDLKQIAAK
+312 SELFDDLKQIAAK
-325 QHKQVIVATH
+325 QLKQVIVATH

-344 YAEILSIVKGEPKY
+344 YAEILSIIKGKPKY
-358 LTGEEGKCL
+358 
-367 VLSSLGTE
+367 
-375 FFPLLESLQR
+375 
-385 NKKAFLVENNS
+385 
-396 DAKFLEIFCNKFDIW
+396 
-411 PNNITIWATATKHK
+411 
-425 ERKAFYNFLRNT
+425 
-437 IVDLKVLSLNDRD
+437 
-450 NRDYHDTMKSLHDKQ
+450 
-465 FAADVHDGNCELR
+465 
-478 YRTWRRWEMESYL
+478 
-491 ICPEAIARLVEK
+491 
-503 QNGGKNYDECLKEVN
+503 
-518 DYIGTLGV
+518 
-526 VVNVD
+526 
-531 YKQSD
+531 
-536 KTASNG
+536 
-542 VLFDRD
+542 
-548 AKELVYPVCE
+548 
-558 HFRISKFDI
+558 
-567 AREMSEDEIFEDVR
+567 
-581 TLLNEILEFSR
+581 
-592 L
+592 

>member
-1 MFIKKIKIHN
+1 
-11 FMKYKDTTFE
+11 MKYRDTTFE

-46 WEYCKTVL
+46 WEFCKTVL
-54 IYEKSPKALLNGF
+54 IYEKSPKALLNDF

-90 WTNLTAF
+90 WTNLTATS
-97 GGYSLSIKCYWDDNS
+97 GYTLSIKCYWDDNT
-112 GIEKFLEISL
+112 GNEKFLEISL

-137 LVEEDILPKIAY
+137 LVEGDVLPKIAY

-157 SKEQWFSKA
+157 SKEQWFPKA

-189 LQNIKLRNGRKNG
+189 LQNIKLRNDRKNG

-254 GEINGKRFAPFPK
+254 GEIKGKRFAPFPK

-295 DVLLLDEPDS
+295 NVLLLDEPDS

-312 SELFEDLKQIAAK
+312 SELFDDLKQIAAK
-325 QHKQVIVATH
+325 QLKQVIVATH

-344 YAEILSIVKGEPKY
+344 YAEILSIIKGKPKY
-358 LTGEEGKCL
+358 LTEEEGKCL

-375 FFPLLESLQR
+375 FFPSLESLQR

-396 DAKFLEIFCNKFDIW
+396 DAKFLEIFCNKFDTW
-411 PNNITIWATATKHK
+411 PDNITIWATATKHK
-425 ERKAFYNFLRNT
+425 ERKAFYNFLRNSIT
-437 IVDLKVLSLNDRD
+437 DLKVLSLNDRD
-450 NRDYHDTMKSLHDKQ
+450 NRNYSDITKSLHDNHCPN
-465 FAADVHDGNCELR
+465 DVHDGNCELR
-478 YRTWRRWEMESYL
+478 CRTWRRWEMESYL
-491 ICPEAIARLVEK
+491 VCPEAIARLVQK
-503 QNGGKNYDECLKEVN
+503 QSDDKSYDVCLQEVK
-518 DYIGTLGV
+518 DYIITLGIV
-526 VVNVD
+526 VQAD

-536 KTASNG
+536 KTISNG

-548 AKELVYPVCE
+548 AKELVSPICSK
-558 HFRISKFDI
+558 FRITKYDI
-567 AREMSEDEIFEDVR
+567 AKEMNTNEIFEDVR
-581 TLLNEILEFSR
+581 TLLNEILAFSR